1 MPCHATYGALLA
13 PSTAQPLT
21 RARIKGFHVRRSAKY
36 RLVQPMLD
44 VVIIPRLRNSAYR
57 KDLLWVFAYLESG
70 WVAIGKLIDR
80 EFEGAALAMLI
91 AVDRTGNSVIA
102 LGREQFV
109 AQRLAADI
117 EIALVVRFADLFDGI
132 GQDHGCVIGLSVE

>member
-1 MPCHATYGALLA
+1 MCEG
-13 PSTAQPLT
+13 Q
-21 RARIKGFHVRRSAKY
+21 RKY

-44 VVIIPRLRNSAYR
+44 VVIIPRLLDSAYR

-91 AVDRTGNSVIA
+91 AVDRTGNYDIA
-102 LGREQFV
+102 IGREQSV

-117 EIALVVRFADLFDGI
+117 EIALVVRFADLFERT
-132 GQDHGCVIGLSVE
+132 GQDHACFIGLSVDPIDWAFTVFPL